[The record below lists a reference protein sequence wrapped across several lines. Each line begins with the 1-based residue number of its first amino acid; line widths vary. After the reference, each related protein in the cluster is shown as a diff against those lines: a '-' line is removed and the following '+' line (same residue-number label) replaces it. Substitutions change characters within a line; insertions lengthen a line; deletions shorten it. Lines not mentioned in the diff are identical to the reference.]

1 MNFVYDLVVRQSS
14 ARCIS
19 LVLHDPIDEK
29 KNDDLVSS
37 TTGSSALHCKERKIS
52 FLSLSQIIFIESFQE
67 YLLYRK
73 LTTTKV
79 SVFIKDS
86 IVSLLKQ

>member
-1 MNFVYDLVVRQSS
+1 MINKYLSFDQARYEDKWFKGYLKSRQDYVNFVYDLVVWQSS

-52 FLSLSQIIFIESFQE
+52 FLSLS
-67 YLLYRK
+67 
-73 LTTTKV
+73 
-79 SVFIKDS
+79 
-86 IVSLLKQ
+86 